1 MESLSQKNLMK
12 LAKQNE
18 EQGNI
23 GEAIQNLEEALRI
36 SNSLD
41 IVLELCRLYRK
52 NKQEDQAYALIKAQP
67 DLFSNKQVSEEYF
80 KILQANNFLIEALQL
95 ENILGEKIPVKIE
108 PVDVEK
114 QKKIMELFKSKKQ
127 ISQFDYEQLLKLDL
141 VNYKNF
147 AQSLLLD
154 PTQNFAVRLSLCED
168 LVRLG
173 IKEKI
178 KVWVLGHLEEF
189 IPKNTTLL
197 EKNPIYQ
204 EVISS
209 IGSRYRNNP
218 SQLPVMLGEANLAL
232 GSLYPQISKYI
243 TNPDNFAKDLTSYL
257 EKGNGEGNQE
267 LLEKIYANLP
277 NN

>member
-1 MESLSQKNLMK
+1 MKSLSQKNLMK

-18 EQGNI
+18 ETGNLE
-23 GEAIQNLEEALRI
+23 EAIQNLEEALRI

-67 DLFSNKQVSEEYF
+67 DLFSNKQVSKEYF
-80 KILQANNFLIEALQL
+80 RILQANNFFIEALQL
-95 ENILGEKIPVKIE
+95 ENILGEKLPIKIE
-108 PVDVEK
+108 PVNSEK
-114 QKKIMELFKSKKQ
+114 QKMIMELFKRQKQ
-127 ISQFDYEQLLKLDL
+127 ISQFDYEQLLKLNL
-141 VNYKNF
+141 INYKNF

-173 IKEKI
+173 IKDKI
-178 KVWVLGHLEEF
+178 KVWILGELEDF
-189 IPKNTTLL
+189 VPKDISLL

-209 IGSRYRNNP
+209 IGSRYHNNP
-218 SQLPVMLGEANLAL
+218 SQLPVMIGEANLAL
-232 GSLYPQISKYI
+232 GSLYPNLSKYV
-243 TNPDNFAKDLTSYL
+243 TNPDSFAKNLASYL
-257 EKGNGEGNQE
+257 ESGDGAGNQE
-267 LLEKIYANLP
+267 LLEKIYSNLP
-277 NN
+277 K